1 MSLRAGNGP
10 RGMTEKLLGC
20 RFEELTD
27 SARVSP
33 CADHIVLS
41 GLGANGPEA
50 LEAFERAPGID
61 LAIAYEPNCLRNDER
76 SLSEPRWTEAL
87 RRVGVLRGRPGIGF
101 PASVHLERFGA
112 PGRTLVGDDPR
123 LYLLGGVG
131 MLPLVVSTEQALR
144 VLGGEPLS
152 FATPRIMQI
161 LLSGK
166 LNPSVAARDVAL
178 SLLRMNLRERTE
190 TLAKASGCPVVL
202 EFTGPGLR
210 NLSVQERAL
219 LCSLAPEVGAWSAV
233 AGSDEK
239 TELYLRDQRRS
250 KAHRQLSP
258 DAGAGCADV
267 MRLEL
272 GGVEPLVQLADG
284 TIAALGEREFQP
296 VREIVL
302 GGEVSGTLR
311 DVLSAAQWFK
321 SKRAQPDIDLVIVPA
336 TRQTLEA
343 MTSDGTLALL
353 LSAGARLL
361 PPDARWFTA
370 EWQPPPNVGQSVR
383 SFTPSPH
390 AARAGAAW
398 AVASTE
404 TLCQAAI
411 AGRLQDPRLLRR
423 ATKVPCPREL
433 PIDDTW
439 LFDRKPSLLP
449 PPLPRGPQLV
459 SDTAASEWLETP
471 ASQSAQ

>member
-1 MSLRAGNGP
+1 
-10 RGMTEKLLGC
+10 MTEKLLGC
-20 RFEELTD
+20 RFEELAE
-27 SARVSP
+27 SARVSV
-33 CADHIVLS
+33 CADQVVLS
-41 GLGANGPEA
+41 GLGTRSPEA
-50 LEAFERAPGID
+50 LEDLERAPGID
-61 LAIAYEPNCLRNDER
+61 LAIAYEPYCLRSDER
-76 SLSEPRWTEAL
+76 SLSDPQWADAL
-87 RRVGVLRGRPGIGF
+87 RRLGVLRGRPGIGF
-101 PASVHLERFGA
+101 PSSVHLERFGA

-123 LYLLGGVG
+123 LVLLGGTG
-131 MLPLVVSTEQALR
+131 MLPVVVSTEQALR
-144 VLGGEPLS
+144 ILGGEPLT
-152 FATPRIMQI
+152 FPTPRVLQI

-178 SLLRMNLRERTE
+178 SLLRTNLRERTE
-190 TLAKASGCPVVL
+190 SLAQTSGCPVVL

-210 NLSVQERAL
+210 SLSVQERAL

-267 MRLEL
+267 IRLEL
-272 GGVEPLVQLADG
+272 GGIEPLVQLADG
-284 TIAALGEREFQP
+284 TIAALGEREFPQ

-321 SKRAQPDIDLVIVPA
+321 SKRAHQDIELVLVPA

-343 MTSDGTLALL
+343 MTTDGTLALL

-370 EWQPPPNVGQSVR
+370 EWQPPPNTGQSLR
-383 SFTPSPH
+383 SFTRDPRVS
-390 AARAGAAW
+390 RSSTAW

-449 PPLPRGPQLV
+449 PPLPREPQTV
-459 SDTAASEWLETP
+459 SDTPEGEWLEAP

>member
-1 MSLRAGNGP
+1 
-10 RGMTEKLLGC
+10 MTEKLLGC

-27 SARVSP
+27 SARVSVT
-33 CADHIVLS
+33 ADHVVLS
-41 GLGANGPEA
+41 GLGAMRPNA
-50 LEAFERAPGID
+50 LEGIERAPGTDI
-61 LAIAYEPNCLRNDER
+61 AVAYEPSCIRGDER
-76 SLSEPRWTEAL
+76 SLSQPEWVDAL
-87 RRVGVLRGRPGIGF
+87 RRLGILRGRPGIGF
-101 PASVHLERFGA
+101 ASSVHLERFGA
-112 PGRTLVGDDPR
+112 PGRILVGDDPR
-123 LYLLGGVG
+123 LALLGGVG
-131 MLPLVVSTEQALR
+131 MLPLVLSTEKVLQI
-144 VLGGEPLS
+144 LGGDTQSVCP
-152 FATPRIMQI
+152 PRILQI

-166 LNPSVAARDVAL
+166 LSPSVAARDVAL
-178 SLLRMNLRERTE
+178 CLLRMNLRERVGA
-190 TLAKASGCPVVL
+190 LAEAGGVPVVL

-210 NLSVQERAL
+210 GLSVQERAL

-258 DAGAGCADV
+258 DAGAGCSEV
-267 MRLEL
+267 LRLEL

-284 TIAALGEREFQP
+284 TIAALGERDFPP

-311 DVLSAAQWFK
+311 DLLSAAQWFK
-321 SKRAQPDIDLVIVPA
+321 SKRAQQDIDLVLVPA

-343 MTSDGTLALL
+343 LTADGTLSLL
-353 LSAGARLL
+353 LSAGTRLL
-361 PPDARWFTA
+361 PPDARWLTG
-370 EWQPPPNVGQSVR
+370 EWQPPPSSGQSLR
-383 SFTPSPH
+383 SFT
-390 AARAGAAW
+390 RDAGNVHGSAAW

-404 TLCQAAI
+404 TLCQTAI
-411 AGRLQDPRLLRR
+411 AGRMQDPRLLRR

-439 LFDRKPSLLP
+439 LFDRKPSILP
-449 PPLPRGPQLV
+449 PPMPKEPQIAEE
-459 SDTAASEWLETP
+459 SAEREWLEAP